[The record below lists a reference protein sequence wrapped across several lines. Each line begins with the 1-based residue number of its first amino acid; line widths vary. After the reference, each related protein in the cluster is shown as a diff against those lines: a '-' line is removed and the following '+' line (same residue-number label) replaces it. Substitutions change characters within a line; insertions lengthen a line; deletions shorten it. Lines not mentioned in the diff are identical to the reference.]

1 MPPMENS
8 SVSCGTSYPACVIA
22 AAARSRSIG
31 WCARSVARR
40 PDGDGRLGY
49 PGGVNDEAELPTVTV
64 PRAPAD
70 DGAAR
75 EAGDTAV
82 TQSEL
87 AGGRRRASTLVPGT
101 RIGRYVVNA
110 KLAQGGMGVV
120 YRAHDPELG
129 RDVALKLV
137 RVRANTDTLP
147 IARERLMREAQ
158 ALAQISHPN
167 VIAVHDVG
175 THGRDVFIAMELV
188 AGQALRA

>member
-1 MPPMENS
+1 
-8 SVSCGTSYPACVIA
+8 
-22 AAARSRSIG
+22 
-31 WCARSVARR
+31 
-40 PDGDGRLGY
+40 
-49 PGGVNDEAELPTVTV
+49 VNDKAELPTVTV

-75 EAGDTAV
+75 GDGDTAV

-188 AGQALRA
+188 AGQALRAWAAARPRTWRELLKVLIAAARGLAAAHAAGMVHRDVKPTT